1 MAREDDSRE
10 DGRSSQTFLDAA
22 THLGFSAKAPG

>member
-10 DGRSSQTFLDAA
+10 DGRSSRTFSDAA
-22 THLGFSAKAPG
+22 THPGFTAEAPR